1 MAHARAYVGLDIGT
15 TKISAIIA
23 EVEKG
28 GSVKIVGVG
37 VAPSEGLRRGV
48 VVNLEKTVAS
58 ITKAVEEA
66 ERMSGIPI
74 KAVYAGIAG
83 DHIRSINSR
92 GVIAV
97 SGRESEITPAD
108 VERVVE
114 AAKAVAI
121 PMDREI
127 IHVIPQG
134 FIVDDQDG
142 VKDPVGMSGVRLEAE
157 VHIITGAVTAA
168 KNMCRSIQRCGLKVN
183 DLVLEPLASAHAVL
197 APDERDMGVVLLD
210 VGGGTTDVAVF
221 YEGSVRHTA
230 IVPLGGS
237 NVTSDIAIGLRTPID
252 RAEEIKI
259 QHGCALAAMVKP
271 EEDLV
276 VPGVGGRPDKRI
288 SRHLL
293 ASMIEPRMEEI
304 YQLANREVKKH
315 HYADLLGAG
324 VVITGGSSL
333 MEGAVELAEQ
343 VFQMP
348 VRRGVPSGLTGLA
361 ENVRDPR
368 HSTGVGLIL
377 HALDAEV
384 SENGNGSGGD
394 GREPLDRLLDWFR
407 GLFS

>member
-48 VVNLEKTVAS
+48 VVNLEKTVVS

-66 ERMSGIPI
+66 ERMSGLSI
-74 KAVYAGIAG
+74 KTVYAGIAG

-97 SGRESEITPAD
+97 SGRENEITPAD
-108 VERVVE
+108 VDRVVE

-157 VHIITGAVTAA
+157 VHIITGAVTSA

-271 EEDLV
+271 EEELV

-377 HALDAEV
+377 HALDSGAA
-384 SENGNGSGGD
+384 ENGNGSGGD
-394 GREPLDRLLDWFR
+394 GREPLDRFLDWFR